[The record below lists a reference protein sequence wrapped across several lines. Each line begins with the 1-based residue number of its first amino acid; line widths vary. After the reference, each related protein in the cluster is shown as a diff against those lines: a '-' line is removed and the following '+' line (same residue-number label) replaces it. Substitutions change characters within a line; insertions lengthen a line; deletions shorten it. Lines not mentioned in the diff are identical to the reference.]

1 MHIKDEW
8 VNFKR
13 KINFIEVSRSTFW
26 KSRPVAY
33 QINITIH
40 EKKRKSPLSKFIFAQ
55 LFKLNFY
62 FKQEFFN

>member
-40 EKKRKSPLSKFIFAQ
+40 EKKKKKESLS
-55 LFKLNFY
+55 LFLLSYLN
-62 FKQEFFN
+62 

>member
-26 KSRPVAY
+26 KSRPIAY

-40 EKKRKSPLSKFIFAQ
+40 EKKKKKESLS
-55 LFKLNFY
+55 LFLLSYLN
-62 FKQEFFN
+62 